1 MVQIATQAG
10 ETVEIDVELADTP
23 DARAVGLMARDSL
36 SPDSGMVL
44 LHDEPGIVQLW
55 MKDTTIPLSAA
66 WFDESGRIV
75 WIDDLEPCES
85 DPCPRYAPDV
95 PVIGALEVNR
105 GAFDGWGVSIG
116 DTLELAPPAP

>member
-1 MVQIATQAG
+1 VVRITTQAG
-10 ETVEIDVELADTP
+10 DNVPIKVELADTHQ
-23 DARAVGLMARDSL
+23 ARAVGLMGRDSL
-36 SPDSGMVL
+36 AADSGMVL

-75 WIDDLEPCES
+75 SIEDLEPCES
-85 DPCPRYAPDV
+85 DPCPRYAPQV

-105 GAFDGWGVSIG
+105 GAFDGWGVSVG
-116 DTLELAPPAP
+116 DTLEVEPPAP